1 MARLPLRSI
10 YPFTR
15 CQPIKQGEQNEKT
28 GKNLCDS
35 HDVTSTTDC
44 LCRNESK
51 DITVS
56 GTRNIPTP
64 PFLSHGG
71 KIGNYTWTYPPNYH
85 PSLLE
90 RQRWGW
96 SQAFSSKLFT
106 NVVFTRYRYIYTRT
120 PSTHGK
126 RSDVFITARNALST
140 EYHFRGTS
148 YHCNEPRFML
158 KCTRCAHTC
167 HTAPP
172 LTSPPYSAYLLTSP
186 TIRSREISGLM
197 FLWFFARI
205 IVESGQRANFRPVRG
220 RFEQARRREDRIS
233 GRTRADDRLAICR
246 SRRSVE
252 EYFATTGMM
261 MTRYTEIIRGEAT
274 SHSTFEYLSRVNC
287 LERIRKEDNKITLG
301 INIMARVTEV

>member
-1 MARLPLRSI
+1 MGVKPSFLFQAIYERCIHALSI
-10 YPFTR
+10 Y
-15 CQPIKQGEQNEKT
+15 I
-28 GKNLCDS
+28 
-35 HDVTSTTDC
+35 
-44 LCRNESK
+44 
-51 DITVS
+51 
-56 GTRNIPTP
+56 
-64 PFLSHGG
+64 
-71 KIGNYTWTYPPNYH
+71 
-85 PSLLE
+85 
-90 RQRWGW
+90 
-96 SQAFSSKLFT
+96 
-106 NVVFTRYRYIYTRT
+106 YIYTRT

-220 RFEQARRREDRIS
+220 RFEQLDGAREASKLADGGARIELVEERVRMIVS
-233 GRTRADDRLAICR
+233 RSVGRGEVSKNTLQRLAWWW
-246 SRRSVE
+246 
-252 EYFATTGMM
+252 
-261 MTRYTEIIRGEAT
+261 
-274 SHSTFEYLSRVNC
+274 
-287 LERIRKEDNKITLG
+287 LG
-301 INIMARVTEV
+301 TQR

>member
-1 MARLPLRSI
+1 MSQVQLIVSAETKVKILPSQVHEISPPHHSSLMVERLAIIPGRTLQTTIPLSSSGSDGGEAKLSLPSYLRTLYSRVIDI
-10 YPFTR
+10 Y
-15 CQPIKQGEQNEKT
+15 I
-28 GKNLCDS
+28 
-35 HDVTSTTDC
+35 
-44 LCRNESK
+44 
-51 DITVS
+51 
-56 GTRNIPTP
+56 
-64 PFLSHGG
+64 
-71 KIGNYTWTYPPNYH
+71 
-85 PSLLE
+85 
-90 RQRWGW
+90 
-96 SQAFSSKLFT
+96 
-106 NVVFTRYRYIYTRT
+106 YIYTRT

>member
-15 CQPIKQGEQNEKT
+15 CQPIKQGEQNGKT

-148 YHCNEPRFML
+148 YTATSLVLCL
-158 KCTRCAHTC
+158 SALVALTRATPHHHSLLRPTLP
-167 HTAPP
+167 T
-172 LTSPPYSAYLLTSP
+172 YLLHQ
-186 TIRSREISGLM
+186 RSALEKSRGWCSFDFSRGLSWKAGNGPI
-197 FLWFFARI
+197 F
-205 IVESGQRANFRPVRG
+205 G
-220 RFEQARRREDRIS
+220 RFEDDSSNWTGHEKRASSQTAARGS
-233 GRTRADDRLAICR
+233 
-246 SRRSVE
+246 
-252 EYFATTGMM
+252 
-261 MTRYTEIIRGEAT
+261 
-274 SHSTFEYLSRVNC
+274 N
-287 LERIRKEDNKITLG
+287 
-301 INIMARVTEV
+301 